1 MGGLRN
7 EKNSISLKKI
17 NAKEKLLVMSVN
29 YKRKPKKKKNKL
41 TKKDKIYVIFA
52 LIFVV
57 VGILLSILIN
67 LGNFI
72 FVE

>member
-1 MGGLRN
+1 
-7 EKNSISLKKI
+7 
-17 NAKEKLLVMSVN
+17 MSVN

-52 LIFVV
+52 LVFVV

-67 LGNFI
+67 LCDFI